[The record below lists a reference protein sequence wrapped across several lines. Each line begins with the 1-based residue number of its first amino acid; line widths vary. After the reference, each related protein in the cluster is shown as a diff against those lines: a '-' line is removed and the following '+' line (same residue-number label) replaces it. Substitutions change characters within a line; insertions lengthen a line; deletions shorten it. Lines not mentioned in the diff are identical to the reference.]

1 MNESLYNKE
10 KKLETALDKLKSLTE
25 NPISF
30 SSGINDLYEEK
41 NQLEIEKR
49 DMEHKYNKLLSE
61 HKSLKVKLNELE
73 SETLKNKKLQDDFNQ
88 DINELSQETDSLVEE
103 IDKWQT

>member
-1 MNESLYNKE
+1 MNESLYSKE

-73 SETLKNKKLQDDFNQ
+73 RETLKNKKLQDDFNQ
-88 DINELSQETDSLVEE
+88 DIKELSQETDSLVEE
-103 IDKWQT
+103 IEKWQT

>member
-1 MNESLYNKE
+1 MNESLYSKE

-88 DINELSQETDSLVEE
+88 DIKELSQETDSLVEE
-103 IDKWQT
+103 IEKWQT

>member
-1 MNESLYNKE
+1 MNESLYSKE

-25 NPISF
+25 NPISL

-88 DINELSQETDSLVEE
+88 DIKELSQETDSLVEE
-103 IDKWQT
+103 IEKWQT